1 MPPRS
6 HTAWTTRGWRVA
18 YWLLCA
24 GIFVFLVAPILVI
37 APLSFNAGAFFTYPL
52 AGLSLRWYREFATG
66 VQWQRAVANSLI
78 VGLGATVVATSLGTL
93 AALGLHRAA
102 RVAFR
107 PVLVTI
113 LLSPMVVPVIIT
125 GVGMFYFYTR
135 IGLANTLGGLIV
147 AHAALGIPFVFV
159 TVGAVLSTLDDNLVR
174 AAASLGAGPV
184 RVFRAVVLPL
194 ILPGVVSGA
203 LFAFVTSWDDVV
215 VALFLA
221 GPRQHTLPRQ
231 MWSGIR
237 EFISPTL
244 LAVATLLIV
253 LSISL
258 MLVVEVLRR
267 KGERLRGVMS

>member
-1 MPPRS
+1 MI
-6 HTAWTTRGWRVA
+6 V
-18 YWLLCA
+18 
-24 GIFVFLVAPILVI
+24 
-37 APLSFNAGAFFTYPL
+37 PLSFNAGPFFTYPL
-52 AGLSLRWYREFATG
+52 AGVSLRWYREFLTG
-66 VQWQRAVANSLI
+66 VQWQRALENSLI
-78 VGLGATVVATSLGTL
+78 VGVGATVVATSLGTL
-93 AALGLHRAA
+93 AALGLHRVRLPFRQAI
-102 RVAFR
+102 VA
-107 PVLVTI
+107 I

-125 GVGMFYFYTR
+125 GVGMFYFYAR
-135 IGLANTLGGLIV
+135 VGLANTLSGLIV

-184 RVFRAVVLPL
+184 RVFRTVVLPL
-194 ILPGVVSGA
+194 ILPGVASGA

-221 GPRQHTLPRQ
+221 GPRQHTLPRE

-258 MLVVEVLRR
+258 MLVVELLRR
-267 KGERLRGVMS
+267 KGERLRDVMG

>member
-1 MPPRS
+1 MSRLS
-6 HTAWTTRGWRVA
+6 RASWLARGWRAA

-24 GIFVFLVAPILVI
+24 PVFVFLVAPILVI
-37 APLSFNAGAFFTYPL
+37 VPLSFNAGAFFTYPL
-52 AGLSLRWYREFATG
+52 AGVSLQWYREFLTG
-66 VQWQRAVANSLI
+66 VQWQRAVENSLI
-78 VGLGATVVATSLGTL
+78 VAVGATAVATSLGTL
-93 AALGLHRAA
+93 AALGLHRVRLPFRQAI
-102 RVAFR
+102 VA
-107 PVLVTI
+107 V

-125 GVGMFYFYTR
+125 AAGMFYFYAR
-135 IGLANTLGGLIV
+135 IGIANTLGGLIV

-215 VALFLA
+215 VAIFLA

-258 MLVVEVLRR
+258 MLVVELLRR
-267 KGERLRGVMS
+267 KGERLRDVMG

>member
-1 MPPRS
+1 MSRLS
-6 HTAWTTRGWRVA
+6 RASWLALAWRAA
-18 YWLLCA
+18 YGLLCA
-24 GIFVFLVAPILVI
+24 AVFVFLVAPILVI
-37 APLSFNAGAFFTYPL
+37 VPLSFNAGTFFTYPL
-52 AGLSLRWYREFATG
+52 AGVSLQWYREFLTG
-66 VQWQRAVANSLI
+66 VQWQRAVENSLI
-78 VGLGATVVATSLGTL
+78 VAVGATAVATSLGTL
-93 AALGLHRAA
+93 AALGLHRVRLPFRQAI
-102 RVAFR
+102 VA
-107 PVLVTI
+107 V

-125 GVGMFYFYTR
+125 AVGMFYFYAR
-135 IGLANTLGGLIV
+135 IGIANTLSGLIV

-215 VALFLA
+215 VAIFLA

-258 MLVVEVLRR
+258 MLVVELLRR
-267 KGERLRGVMS
+267 KGERLRDVMG

>member
-1 MPPRS
+1 MARHPRAS
-6 HTAWTTRGWRVA
+6 WTTRGWDAA
-18 YWLLCA
+18 YWLLCTA
-24 GIFVFLVAPILVI
+24 VFVFLVAPILVI
-37 APLSFNAGAFFTYPL
+37 VPLSFNAGAFFTYPL
-52 AGLSLRWYREFATG
+52 AGVSLQWYRELFSG
-66 VQWQRAVANSLI
+66 VQWQRAVENSLI
-78 VGLGATVVATSLGTL
+78 VGIGATVVATFLGTL
-93 AALGLHRAA
+93 AALGLHRVRLPFRAA
-102 RVAFR
+102 IVA
-107 PVLVTI
+107 I
-113 LLSPMVVPVIIT
+113 LLSPMVMPVIIT
-125 GVGMFYFYTR
+125 GVGMFYFYAR
-135 IGLANTLGGLIV
+135 VGLANTLGGLIV

-159 TVGAVLSTLDDNLVR
+159 TVGAVLATLDDNLVR

-184 RVFRAVVLPL
+184 RVFRAVMLPL

-253 LSISL
+253 LSVSL
-258 MLVVEVLRR
+258 MLVVELLRR
-267 KGERLRGVMS
+267 KGERLRGVMG

>member
-1 MPPRS
+1 MSRLS
-6 HTAWTTRGWRVA
+6 RASWLARGWRAA
-18 YWLLCA
+18 YCLLCA
-24 GIFVFLVAPILVI
+24 AVFVFLVAPILVI
-37 APLSFNAGAFFTYPL
+37 VPLSFNAGAFFTYPL
-52 AGLSLRWYREFATG
+52 AGVSLQWYREFLTG
-66 VQWQRAVANSLI
+66 VQWQRAVENSLI
-78 VGLGATVVATSLGTL
+78 VAVGATAVATSLGTL
-93 AALGLHRAA
+93 AALGLHRVRLPFRRAI
-102 RVAFR
+102 VA
-107 PVLVTI
+107 V

-125 GVGMFYFYTR
+125 AVGMFYFYAR
-135 IGLANTLGGLIV
+135 IGIANTLGGLIV

-215 VALFLA
+215 VAIFLA

-253 LSISL
+253 LSIGL
-258 MLVVEVLRR
+258 MLVVELLRR
-267 KGERLRGVMS
+267 KGERLRDVMG

>member
-1 MPPRS
+1 MARHLRAS
-6 HTAWTTRGWRVA
+6 WTTRGWRAA
-18 YWLLCA
+18 YWLLCTA
-24 GIFVFLVAPILVI
+24 VFVFLVAPILVI
-37 APLSFNAGAFFTYPL
+37 VPLSFNAGAFFTYPL
-52 AGLSLRWYREFATG
+52 AGVSLRWYRELLTG
-66 VQWQRAVANSLI
+66 AQWQRAVENSLI
-78 VGLGATVVATSLGTL
+78 VGVGATVVATFLGTL
-93 AALGLHRAA
+93 AALGLHRV
-102 RVAFR
+102 RLPFR
-107 PVLVTI
+107 PVIVGI

-125 GVGMFYFYTR
+125 GVGMFYFYAR
-135 IGLANTLGGLIV
+135 VGLANTLGGLIV

-159 TVGAVLSTLDDNLVR
+159 TVGAVLATLDDNLVR

-184 RVFRAVVLPL
+184 RVFQAVVLPL

-253 LSISL
+253 LSVSL
-258 MLVVEVLRR
+258 MLVVELLRR
-267 KGERLRGVMS
+267 KGERLRGVMG

>member
-1 MPPRS
+1 VARHPHAS
-6 HTAWTTRGWRVA
+6 WTTPGWRA
-18 YWLLCA
+18 TYWVLCTVV
-24 GIFVFLVAPILVI
+24 FVFLAAPILVI
-37 APLSFNAGAFFTYPL
+37 VPLSFNAGAFFTYPL
-52 AGLSLRWYREFATG
+52 AGVSLRWYREFLTG
-66 VQWQRAVANSLI
+66 VQWQRAIENSLI
-78 VGLGATVVATSLGTL
+78 VGIGATVVATSLGTL
-93 AALGLHRAA
+93 AALGLHRV
-102 RVAFR
+102 RLPFR
-107 PVLVTI
+107 PAIVAI

-125 GVGMFYFYTR
+125 GVGMFYFYAR
-135 IGLANTLGGLIV
+135 LGLANTLGGLIV

-159 TVGAVLSTLDDNLVR
+159 TVGAVLATLDDNLVR
-174 AAASLGAGPV
+174 AAASLGAGPL
-184 RVFRAVVLPL
+184 RVFRTVVLPL

-253 LSISL
+253 LSVSV
-258 MLVVEVLRR
+258 MLVVELLRR
-267 KGERLRGVMS
+267 KGERLRGVMG

>member
-1 MPPRS
+1 MAR
-6 HTAWTTRGWRVA
+6 HLHAFGTTRGWHAA
-18 YWLLCA
+18 YWLLCTA
-24 GIFVFLVAPILVI
+24 VFVFLVAPILVI
-37 APLSFNAGAFFTYPL
+37 VPLSFNAGAFFTYPL
-52 AGLSLRWYREFATG
+52 AGVSLRWYRDLVTG
-66 VQWQRAVANSLI
+66 VQWQRAVENSLI
-78 VGLGATVVATSLGTL
+78 VGVGATVVATFLGTL
-93 AALGLHRAA
+93 AALGLHRV
-102 RVAFR
+102 RLPFR
-107 PVLVTI
+107 PAIVGI

-125 GVGMFYFYTR
+125 GVGMFYFYAR

-159 TVGAVLSTLDDNLVR
+159 TVGAVLATLDDNLVR
-174 AAASLGAGPV
+174 AAASLGAAPV
-184 RVFRAVVLPL
+184 RVFRTVVLPL

-253 LSISL
+253 LSVSL
-258 MLVVEVLRR
+258 MLVVELLRR
-267 KGERLRGVMS
+267 KGERLRGVMG

>member
-1 MPPRS
+1 MSRLS
-6 HTAWTTRGWRVA
+6 RASWLARGWRAA

-24 GIFVFLVAPILVI
+24 AIFVFLVAPILVI
-37 APLSFNAGAFFTYPL
+37 VPLSFNAGAFFTYPL
-52 AGLSLRWYREFATG
+52 AGVSLQWYREFLTG
-66 VQWQRAVANSLI
+66 VQWQRAVENSLI
-78 VGLGATVVATSLGTL
+78 VAVGATAVATSLGTL
-93 AALGLHRAA
+93 AALGLHRVRLPFRRAI
-102 RVAFR
+102 VA
-107 PVLVTI
+107 V

-125 GVGMFYFYTR
+125 AVGMFYFYAR
-135 IGLANTLGGLIV
+135 IGIANTLGGLIV

-215 VALFLA
+215 VAIFLA

-258 MLVVEVLRR
+258 MLVVELLRR
-267 KGERLRGVMS
+267 KGERLRDVMG

>member
-1 MPPRS
+1 M
-6 HTAWTTRGWRVA
+6 AWHPNASWKPSVWRAA
-18 YWLLCA
+18 YWLLCTVV
-24 GIFVFLVAPILVI
+24 FVFLVAPVLVI
-37 APLSFNAGAFFTYPL
+37 VPLSFNAGAFFTYPL
-52 AGLSLRWYREFATG
+52 AGVSVRWYREFLTS
-66 VQWQRAVANSLI
+66 VQWQRALENSLI
-78 VGLGATVVATSLGTL
+78 VGVGATVVATSLGTL
-93 AALGLHRAA
+93 AALGLY
-102 RVAFR
+102 RVRLPFR
-107 PVLVTI
+107 QAMVAI

-125 GVGMFYFYTR
+125 GVGMFYFYAR
-135 IGLANTLGGLIV
+135 VGLANTLSGLIV

-184 RVFRAVVLPL
+184 RAFRTVVLPL
-194 ILPGVVSGA
+194 ILPGVASGA

-221 GPRQHTLPRQ
+221 GPRQHTLPRE

-258 MLVVEVLRR
+258 MLVVELLRR
-267 KGERLRGVMS
+267 KGERLRDVMG

>member
-1 MPPRS
+1 MSRLS
-6 HTAWTTRGWRVA
+6 RASWLARGWRAA

-24 GIFVFLVAPILVI
+24 AVFVFLVAPILVI
-37 APLSFNAGAFFTYPL
+37 VPLSFNAGAFFTYPL
-52 AGLSLRWYREFATG
+52 AGVSLQWYREFLTG
-66 VQWQRAVANSLI
+66 VQWQRAVENSLI
-78 VGLGATVVATSLGTL
+78 VAVGATAVATSLGTL
-93 AALGLHRAA
+93 AALGLHRVRLPFRQAI
-102 RVAFR
+102 VA
-107 PVLVTI
+107 V

-125 GVGMFYFYTR
+125 AVGMFYFYAR
-135 IGLANTLGGLIV
+135 IGIANTLGGLIV

-215 VALFLA
+215 VAIFLA

-253 LSISL
+253 LSIGL
-258 MLVVEVLRR
+258 MLVVELLRR
-267 KGERLRGVMS
+267 KGERLRDVMG

>member
-1 MPPRS
+1 M
-6 HTAWTTRGWRVA
+6 A
-18 YWLLCA
+18 A
-24 GIFVFLVAPILVI
+24 G
-37 APLSFNAGAFFTYPL
+37 GK
-52 AGLSLRWYREFATG
+52 
-66 VQWQRAVANSLI
+66 NSLI
-78 VGLGATVVATSLGTL
+78 VAVGATAAGASLGTL
-93 AALGLHRAA
+93 AALGLHRVRLPFRQAI
-102 RVAFR
+102 VA
-107 PVLVTI
+107 V

-125 GVGMFYFYTR
+125 AVGMFYFYAR
-135 IGLANTLGGLIV
+135 IGIANTLGGLIV

-215 VALFLA
+215 VAIFLA

-258 MLVVEVLRR
+258 MLVVELLRR
-267 KGERLRGVMS
+267 KGERLRDVMG

>member
-1 MPPRS
+1 MPRHRP
-6 HTAWTTRGWRVA
+6 TRATLGWHVA
-18 YWLLCA
+18 YWLLCTVV
-24 GIFVFLVAPILVI
+24 FVFLLAPILVI
-37 APLSFNAGAFFTYPL
+37 VPLSFNAGAFFTYPL
-52 AGLSLRWYREFATG
+52 AGVSLRWYREFFTG
-66 VQWQRAVANSLI
+66 VQWQRAVENSLI
-78 VGLGATVVATSLGTL
+78 VGIGATVVATSLGTL
-93 AALGLHRAA
+93 AAFGLHRV
-102 RVAFR
+102 RLPFR
-107 PVLVTI
+107 QAIVVI

-125 GVGMFYFYTR
+125 GVGMFYVYAR
-135 IGLANTLGGLIV
+135 IRLANTLGGLIV

-194 ILPGVVSGA
+194 ILPGAVSGA

-253 LSISL
+253 ISIGL
-258 MLVVEVLRR
+258 MLVAELLRR
-267 KGERLRGVMS
+267 KGERLRGVVG

>member
-1 MPPRS
+1 MPPHPHAS
-6 HTAWTTRGWRVA
+6 WTARGWRVA
-18 YWLLCA
+18 YWLLCGA
-24 GIFVFLVAPILVI
+24 IFAFLVAPILVI
-37 APLSFNAGAFFTYPL
+37 IPLSFNAGAFFTYPL
-52 AGLSLRWYREFATG
+52 AGVSLRWYREFVTG
-66 VQWQRAVANSLI
+66 VQWQRAVENSLI
-78 VGLGATVVATSLGTL
+78 VGIGATAVATTLGTL
-93 AALGLHRAA
+93 AALSLHRV
-102 RVAFR
+102 RLPFR
-107 PVLVTI
+107 PVLVAI

-125 GVGMFYFYTR
+125 GVGMFYFYAR
-135 IGLANTLGGLIV
+135 IGLANTLSGLIV

-174 AAASLGAGPV
+174 AAASLGAGPM
-184 RVFRAVVLPL
+184 RVFRMVVLPL

-203 LFAFVTSWDDVV
+203 LFAFVTSWDDIV

-267 KGERLRGVMS
+267 KGERLRGVLG

>member
-1 MPPRS
+1 MARHPHAS
-6 HTAWTTRGWRVA
+6 WTTRGWHAA
-18 YWLLCA
+18 YWLLCTEV
-24 GIFVFLVAPILVI
+24 FMFLVAPILVI
-37 APLSFNAGAFFTYPL
+37 VPLSFNAGAFFTYPL
-52 AGLSLRWYREFATG
+52 AGVSLRWYREFFSG
-66 VQWQRAVANSLI
+66 VQWQRAVENSLI
-78 VGLGATVVATSLGTL
+78 VGVGATVVATFLGTL
-93 AALGLHRAA
+93 AALGLHRVRLPFRSAI
-102 RVAFR
+102 VA
-107 PVLVTI
+107 I
-113 LLSPMVVPVIIT
+113 LLAPMVMPVIIT
-125 GVGMFYFYTR
+125 GVGMFYFYVR
-135 IGLANTLGGLIV
+135 VGLANTLGGLIV

-159 TVGAVLSTLDDNLVR
+159 TVGAVLATLDDDLVR

-253 LSISL
+253 LSVSL
-258 MLVVEVLRR
+258 MLVVELLRR
-267 KGERLRGVMS
+267 KGERLRGVMG

>member
-1 MPPRS
+1 MAPLP
-6 HTAWTTRGWRVA
+6 HAWTARGWRFA

-24 GIFVFLVAPILVI
+24 AIFAFLVAPILVI
-37 APLSFNAGAFFTYPL
+37 IPLSFNAGAFFTYPL
-52 AGLSLRWYREFATG
+52 AGVSLRWYRELVTG
-66 VQWQRAVANSLI
+66 VQWQRAVENSLV
-78 VGLGATVVATSLGTL
+78 VGIGATAVATTLGTL
-93 AALGLHRAA
+93 AALGLHRV
-102 RVAFR
+102 RLRFR
-107 PVLVTI
+107 PVLVAI

-125 GVGMFYFYTR
+125 GVGMFYFYAR
-135 IGLANTLGGLIV
+135 IGLANTLSGLIV

-174 AAASLGAGPV
+174 AAASLGAGPM
-184 RVFRAVVLPL
+184 RVFRMVVLPL

-258 MLVVEVLRR
+258 MLVVELLRR
-267 KGERLRGVMS
+267 KGERLRGVLG

>member
-1 MPPRS
+1 MARHLRAS
-6 HTAWTTRGWRVA
+6 WTTRGWHAA
-18 YWLLCA
+18 YWLLCTA
-24 GIFVFLVAPILVI
+24 VFVFLVAPILVI
-37 APLSFNAGAFFTYPL
+37 VPLSFNAGAFFTYPL
-52 AGLSLRWYREFATG
+52 AGVSLRWYRELLTG
-66 VQWQRAVANSLI
+66 AQWQRAVENSLI
-78 VGLGATVVATSLGTL
+78 VGVGATVVATFLGTL
-93 AALGLHRAA
+93 AALGLHRV
-102 RVAFR
+102 RLPFR
-107 PVLVTI
+107 PVIVGI

-125 GVGMFYFYTR
+125 GVGMFYFYAR
-135 IGLANTLGGLIV
+135 VGLANTLGGLIV

-159 TVGAVLSTLDDNLVR
+159 TVGAVLATLDDNLVR

-253 LSISL
+253 LSVSL
-258 MLVVEVLRR
+258 MLVVELLRR
-267 KGERLRGVMS
+267 KGERLRGVMG

>member
-1 MPPRS
+1 MSRLSPAS
-6 HTAWTTRGWRVA
+6 WLARGWRAA

-24 GIFVFLVAPILVI
+24 AIFVFLVAPILVI
-37 APLSFNAGAFFTYPL
+37 VPLSFNAGAFFTYPL
-52 AGLSLRWYREFATG
+52 AGVSLQWYREFLTG
-66 VQWQRAVANSLI
+66 VQWQRAVENSLI
-78 VGLGATVVATSLGTL
+78 VAVGATAVATSLGTL
-93 AALGLHRAA
+93 AALGLHRVRLPFRQAI
-102 RVAFR
+102 VA
-107 PVLVTI
+107 V

-125 GVGMFYFYTR
+125 AVGMFYFYAR
-135 IGLANTLGGLIV
+135 IGIANTLGGLIV

-215 VALFLA
+215 VAIFLA

-258 MLVVEVLRR
+258 MLVVELLRR
-267 KGERLRGVMS
+267 KGERLRDVMG

>member
-1 MPPRS
+1 MSRLS
-6 HTAWTTRGWRVA
+6 RASWLARGWRAA

-24 GIFVFLVAPILVI
+24 AIFVFLVAPILVI
-37 APLSFNAGAFFTYPL
+37 VPLSFNAGAFFTYPL
-52 AGLSLRWYREFATG
+52 AGVSLQWYREFLTG
-66 VQWQRAVANSLI
+66 VQWQRAVENSLI
-78 VGLGATVVATSLGTL
+78 VAVGATAVATSLGTL
-93 AALGLHRAA
+93 AALGLHRVRLPFRQAI
-102 RVAFR
+102 VA
-107 PVLVTI
+107 V

-125 GVGMFYFYTR
+125 AVGMFYFYAR
-135 IGLANTLGGLIV
+135 IGIANTLGGLIV

-215 VALFLA
+215 VAIFLA

-258 MLVVEVLRR
+258 MLVVELLRR
-267 KGERLRGVMS
+267 KGERLRDVMG

>member
-1 MPPRS
+1 MPVPS
-6 HTAWTTRGWRVA
+6 YTSLAERGWHYA
-18 YWLLCA
+18 YRLVCTA
-24 GIFVFLVAPILVI
+24 VFVFLVAPILIIV
-37 APLSFNAGAFFTYPL
+37 PLSFNAGAFFTYPL
-52 AGLSLRWYREFATG
+52 AGVSLRWYREFLGG
-66 VQWQRAVANSLI
+66 VQWQRAVENSVM
-78 VGLGATVVATSLGTL
+78 VGIGATVVATSLGTL
-93 AALGLHRAA
+93 AALGLHRVRLPFRKAV
-102 RVAFR
+102 VA
-107 PVLVTI
+107 I
-113 LLSPMVVPVIIT
+113 LLSPMVVPVIIA
-125 GVGMFYFYTR
+125 GVGMFYFYAR

-174 AAASLGAGPV
+174 AAASLGAGPI

-267 KGERLRGVMS
+267 KGERLRGMTP

>member
-1 MPPRS
+1 MPLPTYASWAERAW
-6 HTAWTTRGWRVA
+6 HYTYRLVCTA
-18 YWLLCA
+18 
-24 GIFVFLVAPILVI
+24 VFGYLVAPILI
-37 APLSFNAGAFFTYPL
+37 IIPLSFNAGAFFTYPL
-52 AGLSLRWYREFATG
+52 AGVSLRWYREFLEG
-66 VQWQRAVANSLI
+66 VQWQRAVENSVI
-78 VGLGATVVATSLGTL
+78 VAIGATVVATSLGTL
-93 AALGLHRAA
+93 AALGLHRARLPYRKA
-102 RVAFR
+102 VVA
-107 PVLVTI
+107 I
-113 LLSPMVVPVIIT
+113 LLSPMVVPVIIA
-125 GVGMFYFYTR
+125 GVGMFYFYAR

-147 AHAALGIPFVFV
+147 AHAALGIPFVFI

-174 AAASLGAGPV
+174 AAASLGAGPI

-194 ILPGVVSGA
+194 ILPGVLSGA

-215 VALFLA
+215 VALFLT

-258 MLVVEVLRR
+258 MLVVELLRR
-267 KGERLRGVMS
+267 KGERLRGVTS

>member
-1 MPPRS
+1 MSRLS
-6 HTAWTTRGWRVA
+6 RASWLALAWRAA
-18 YWLLCA
+18 YGLLCA
-24 GIFVFLVAPILVI
+24 AVFVFLVAPILVI
-37 APLSFNAGAFFTYPL
+37 VPLSFNAGAFFTYPL
-52 AGLSLRWYREFATG
+52 AGVSLQWYREFLTG
-66 VQWQRAVANSLI
+66 VQWQRAVENSLI
-78 VGLGATVVATSLGTL
+78 VAVGATAVATSLGTL
-93 AALGLHRAA
+93 AALGLHRVRLPFRQAI
-102 RVAFR
+102 VA
-107 PVLVTI
+107 V

-125 GVGMFYFYTR
+125 AVGMFYFYAR
-135 IGLANTLGGLIV
+135 IGIANTLSGLIV

-215 VALFLA
+215 VAIFLA

-258 MLVVEVLRR
+258 MLVVELLRR
-267 KGERLRGVMS
+267 KGERLRDVMG

>member
-1 MPPRS
+1 MPRLS
-6 HTAWTTRGWRVA
+6 RASWLARGWRVA

-24 GIFVFLVAPILVI
+24 AVFVFLVAPILVI
-37 APLSFNAGAFFTYPL
+37 VPLSFNAGAFFTYPL
-52 AGLSLRWYREFATG
+52 AGVSLQWYREFLTG
-66 VQWQRAVANSLI
+66 VQWQRAVENSLI
-78 VGLGATVVATSLGTL
+78 VAVGATAVATSLGTL
-93 AALGLHRAA
+93 AALGLHRVRLPFRQAI
-102 RVAFR
+102 VA
-107 PVLVTI
+107 V

-125 GVGMFYFYTR
+125 AVGMFYFYAR
-135 IGLANTLGGLIV
+135 IGIANTLGGLIV

-215 VALFLA
+215 VAIFLA

-253 LSISL
+253 LSIGL
-258 MLVVEVLRR
+258 MLVVELLRR
-267 KGERLRGVMS
+267 KGERLRDVMG

>member
-1 MPPRS
+1 MSRLSRAPWL
-6 HTAWTTRGWRVA
+6 ARGWRAA

-24 GIFVFLVAPILVI
+24 AVFVFLVAPILVI
-37 APLSFNAGAFFTYPL
+37 VPLSFNAGAFFTYPL
-52 AGLSLRWYREFATG
+52 AGVSLQWYREFLTG
-66 VQWQRAVANSLI
+66 VQWQRAVENSLI
-78 VGLGATVVATSLGTL
+78 VAVGATAVATSLGTL
-93 AALGLHRAA
+93 AALGLHRVRLPFRQAI
-102 RVAFR
+102 VA
-107 PVLVTI
+107 V

-125 GVGMFYFYTR
+125 AVGMFYFYAR
-135 IGLANTLGGLIV
+135 IGIANTLGGLIV

-215 VALFLA
+215 VAIFLA

-258 MLVVEVLRR
+258 MLVVELLRR
-267 KGERLRGVMS
+267 KGERLRDVMG

>member
-1 MPPRS
+1 MSRLS
-6 HTAWTTRGWRVA
+6 RASWLARGWRAA

-24 GIFVFLVAPILVI
+24 AVFVFLVAPILVI
-37 APLSFNAGAFFTYPL
+37 VPLSFNAGAFFTYPL
-52 AGLSLRWYREFATG
+52 AGVSLQWYREFLTG
-66 VQWQRAVANSLI
+66 VQWQRAVENSLI
-78 VGLGATVVATSLGTL
+78 VAVGATAVATSLGTL
-93 AALGLHRAA
+93 AALGLHRVRLPFRQAI
-102 RVAFR
+102 VA
-107 PVLVTI
+107 V

-125 GVGMFYFYTR
+125 AVGMFYFYAR
-135 IGLANTLGGLIV
+135 IGIANTLGGLIV

-215 VALFLA
+215 VAIFLA

-258 MLVVEVLRR
+258 MLVVELLRR
-267 KGERLRGVMS
+267 KGERLRDVMG